1 MEAQYWQQAW
11 DEGKIGFH
19 QSKVNTRLVKY
30 WSHAI
35 DATNDSPLSGSAV
48 ETAKSCVFV
57 PLCGKSLDML
67 WLHQQGHQ
75 VLGVELSAIAAK
87 AFFEENNL
95 EFEETAVEGFTFFTG
110 TANAEGITLM
120 AGDFFQ
126 LTAEHTRMCTALYD
140 RASMIA
146 MTPDMRADYARRLA
160 VLMPSNSRGILL
172 TISYDQ
178 SRMQGPPF
186 SVSDDNARTL
196 LSENF
201 LIDQLEHFSGP
212 ERLGN
217 LAKRGLETLDERVYL
232 LTRK

>member
-1 MEAQYWQQAW
+1 MEAQYWQHAW

-35 DATNDSPLSGSAV
+35 HTTNEPPLSDLAS
-48 ETAKSCVFV
+48 ETEKSCVFV

-75 VLGVELSAIAAK
+75 VLGVDLSAIAAK
-87 AFFEENNL
+87 AFFEENSL
-95 EFEETAVEGFTFFTG
+95 EFEQTAEDGFTYFTG
-110 TANAEGITLM
+110 TANAKGITLM

-126 LTAEHTRMCTALYD
+126 MTAEHTQKCTALYD

-160 VLMPSNSRGILL
+160 MLMPCNSRGILL

-186 SVSDDNARTL
+186 SVSDENARSL

-201 LIDQLEHFSGP
+201 LIDQLEHYSGH